1 MTIKKALMTRK
12 HRMYSKSILILLCPL
27 LFACGGKKSADSA
40 NADTQNGLVTFHLNA
55 PPSKVEPLLLSELAD
70 SVSYVALE
78 TTKESLTDRAIQC
91 GDRYYTVIRNDEKL
105 LCFDKNGK
113 YLHQI
118 GRKGKG
124 PEEYPWMVDYDY
136 FKVDP
141 VTDCVYINSDSC
153 TKVYD
158 ENGKYAKTIKGGY
171 WRSLPELV
179 YNHMAYFA
187 PAYHPM
193 IEIIDERNNQ
203 CVTNNK
209 DFIQKNRK
217 FWKELNDKY
226 RKEGFCEHEATETR
240 YSISNDACYAWSV
253 FYDTVM
259 MAKGKEVKPF
269 CLIIPENK
277 YLPEDCYSKNVKE
290 LLQPLIVRMYI
301 CNNKLLLSV
310 RYYPSFEKALAF
322 NTKPK
327 ENIKYCYWVVCDLKD
342 GSVTYHANNIIND
355 LDGGPNILLP
365 IYNVEDIYSLS
376 VEDLKNDEEIYN
388 SYFTEGIQAKLKDQ
402 DGKFQRLL
410 EPLADDANPI
420 IRTYHWKK

>member
-1 MTIKKALMTRK
+1 MK
-12 HRMYSKSILILLCPL
+12 HIRYHQYILLL
-27 LFACGGKKSADSA
+27 FALTLFACGGKKTADSA
-40 NADTQNGLVTFHLNA
+40 NADSQNGLVTFHLNA
-55 PPSKVEPLLLSELAD
+55 PPSKVEPLLLSEIAD

-78 TTKESLTDRAIQC
+78 TTKETLTDRAIQC
-91 GDRYYTVIRNDEKL
+91 GDRFYTVIRNDEKL
-105 LCFDKNGK
+105 LCFDKSGK

-124 PEEYPWMVDYDY
+124 PEEYPWMYDY
-136 FKVDP
+136 SSFKVDP
-141 VTDCVYINSDSC
+141 VTNWVYIDSDSC
-153 TKVYD
+153 TQVYD
-158 ENGKYAKTIKGGY
+158 ENGKYAKTLRGEY
-171 WRSLPELV
+171 WHFIPELV

-187 PAYHPM
+187 PTYHPV

-217 FWKELNDKY
+217 FWKELYDKFK
-226 RKEGFCEHEATETR
+226 KEGGFEHESTEIR
-240 YSISNDACYAWSV
+240 HAILNDACYTWSV

-277 YLPEDCYSKNVKE
+277 YLPEDRYSKGSKE
-290 LLQPLIVRMYI
+290 LLQPLISRMYI
-301 CNNKLLLSV
+301 CKNKILLSV
-310 RYYPSFEKALAF
+310 RYYSSFEDALAF
-322 NTKPK
+322 HTKPNK
-327 ENIKYCYWVVCDLKD
+327 KYCYWVVCELKD

-410 EPLADDANPI
+410 EPLEDDANPI
-420 IRTYHWKK
+420 IRTYHWKE